1 MSRARGFMRTP
12 RLSEIDLT
20 VADDVSVVAMVPVP
34 GPHPTAHTVPCNT
47 SERAGPRRG
56 LRVYFNNRVV
66 RSRVPSL
73 RPSTQNGPASAGP
86 RARRSAPS
94 PKTDRPSDRGGVKT
108 AGPGGGNT
116 LITRESRDQPD
127 TRTAAAQGPHSTHE
141 TSALHLQPHNPMSL
155 SPVHAGFQSPPP
167 GRSLFRAVRRRK
179 VSETAPS
186 FDVL

>member
-1 MSRARGFMRTP
+1 MRTP

-34 GPHPTAHTVPCNT
+34 GPHPTAHAVPCNT

-116 LITRESRDQPD
+116 LITRESPV
-127 TRTAAAQGPHSTHE
+127 TNRTHGQRPRRVLTQHTKR
-141 TSALHLQPHNPMSL
+141 LHYTYSL
-155 SPVHAGFQSPPP
+155 TI
-167 GRSLFRAVRRRK
+167 R
-179 VSETAPS
+179 
-186 FDVL
+186 

>member
-1 MSRARGFMRTP
+1 MRTP

-73 RPSTQNGPASAGP
+73 RPSDTERAGVG
-86 RARRSAPS
+86 RSARAALRAIS
-94 PKTDRPSDRGGVKT
+94 KDRPTERPGRGENSGT
-108 AGPGGGNT
+108 RRGEHADH
-116 LITRESRDQPD
+116 TREP
-127 TRTAAAQGPHSTHE
+127 
-141 TSALHLQPHNPMSL
+141 
-155 SPVHAGFQSPPP
+155 
-167 GRSLFRAVRRRK
+167 
-179 VSETAPS
+179 
-186 FDVL
+186 

>member
-1 MSRARGFMRTP
+1 MTFLSLRWSQSRVRTP
-12 RLSEIDLT
+12 QPTPCHAIHQREPGRAAACVFILT
-20 VADDVSVVAMVPVP
+20 TGSYDHA
-34 GPHPTAHTVPCNT
+34 
-47 SERAGPRRG
+47 
-56 LRVYFNNRVV
+56 
-66 RSRVPSL
+66 VPSL

>member
-1 MSRARGFMRTP
+1 MTFLSLRWSQSRVRTP
-12 RLSEIDLT
+12 QPTPCHAIHQREPGRAAACVFILT
-20 VADDVSVVAMVPVP
+20 TGSYDHVSRRSVP
-34 GPHPTAHTVPCNT
+34 AHRT
-47 SERAGPRRG
+47 GRR
-56 LRVYFNNRVV
+56 
-66 RSRVPSL
+66 
-73 RPSTQNGPASAGP
+73 RPGP

>member
-1 MSRARGFMRTP
+1 MRTP

-34 GPHPTAHTVPCNT
+34 GPHPSTAHTVPCNT

>member
-1 MSRARGFMRTP
+1 MTFLSLRWSQSRVRTP
-12 RLSEIDLT
+12 QPTPCHAIHQREPGRAAACMFILT
-20 VADDVSVVAMVPVP
+20 TGSYDHV
-34 GPHPTAHTVPCNT
+34 
-47 SERAGPRRG
+47 
-56 LRVYFNNRVV
+56 
-66 RSRVPSL
+66 SRVAPSQH
-73 RPSTQNGPASAGP
+73 TENGPASAGP

-127 TRTAAAQGPHSTHE
+127 TNRTHGQRPRRVLTQHTKRL
-141 TSALHLQPHNPMSL
+141 LHLQPHNPMSL

>member
-1 MSRARGFMRTP
+1 MRTP

-86 RARRSAPS
+86 RARPAALRAIS
-94 PKTDRPSDRGGVKT
+94 KDRPTERPGRGENSGT
-108 AGPGGGNT
+108 RRGEHADH
-116 LITRESRDQPD
+116 TREP
-127 TRTAAAQGPHSTHE
+127 
-141 TSALHLQPHNPMSL
+141 
-155 SPVHAGFQSPPP
+155 
-167 GRSLFRAVRRRK
+167 
-179 VSETAPS
+179 
-186 FDVL
+186 

>member
-1 MSRARGFMRTP
+1 MRTP

-73 RPSTQNGPASAGP
+73 RPSTRERAGVGRR
-86 RARRSAPS
+86 RARGAPRHLQR
-94 PKTDRPSDRGGVKT
+94 PTDRATG
-108 AGPGGGNT
+108 AG
-116 LITRESRDQPD
+116 
-127 TRTAAAQGPHSTHE
+127 
-141 TSALHLQPHNPMSL
+141 
-155 SPVHAGFQSPPP
+155 
-167 GRSLFRAVRRRK
+167 
-179 VSETAPS
+179 
-186 FDVL
+186 

>member
-1 MSRARGFMRTP
+1 MRTP

-73 RPSTQNGPASAGP
+73 RPSTQNGAGVG
-86 RARRSAPS
+86 RSARAALRAIS
-94 PKTDRPSDRGGVKT
+94 KDRPTERPGRGENSGT
-108 AGPGGGNT
+108 RRGEHADH
-116 LITRESRDQPD
+116 TREP
-127 TRTAAAQGPHSTHE
+127 
-141 TSALHLQPHNPMSL
+141 
-155 SPVHAGFQSPPP
+155 
-167 GRSLFRAVRRRK
+167 
-179 VSETAPS
+179 
-186 FDVL
+186 